1 MKLIKKKVFKFFAF
15 ILAGLTLATT
25 ATPFIVSCS
34 KSAPN
39 EEDNNVVKQDYWWPK
54 DVLINNFSV
63 GECIGNYFTQK
74 FRQYAP
80 NNSIKFN
87 DLKSWFFPPSTWDE
101 RIGSLWFKD
110 FNKLPVYANTQDYSG
125 SRPDTDA
132 ILKNNPNKISYVKVF
147 YGDLLANYKDE
158 INWYY
163 KKTDQK
169 LKAFKDD
176 LEPTIPVY
184 EVYANINLPWTI
196 SLVLYH
202 EDLYKIDPIKY
213 PASTIEIRKR
223 DFVSKHNVKLKFKIA
238 IAQDADN
245 LGEIYPG
252 QDYFYIDNSSLKDEI
267 DEFESGNP
275 NYQEPPNDGNYDW

>member
-34 KSAPN
+34 KSASN
-39 EEDNNVVKQDYWWPK
+39 QEEDNNVVKQDYWWPK
-54 DVLINNFSV
+54 DVLINDFSV
-63 GECIGNYFTQK
+63 GKCIENYFTQK

-80 NNSIKFN
+80 NVIRFN
-87 DLKSWFFPPSTWDE
+87 DFKFWWPSAWDE
-101 RIGSLWFKD
+101 RVGLLGFKD
-110 FNKLPVYANTQDYSG
+110 FNKLPVYANARDYSG
-125 SRPDTDA
+125 SKPDTDA
-132 ILKNNPNKISYVKVF
+132 ILKNNPNKISYVKAWPGSF
-147 YGDLLANYKDE
+147 LSNNSLEK
-158 INWYY
+158 NWYY

-184 EVYANINLPWTI
+184 EVYANINLSWSF
-196 SLVLYH
+196 SLVLYN

-213 PASTIEIRKR
+213 PASTVEIYRHS
-223 DFVSKHNVKLKFKIA
+223 FVSPYYVKLKFKVA

-245 LGEIYPG
+245 LGQIYPG
-252 QDYFYIDNSSLKDEI
+252 EDYYYINNSSLKDEI

>member
-25 ATPFIVSCS
+25 TTPFIVSCS

-54 DVLINNFSV
+54 DVLINDFSV
-63 GECIGNYFTQK
+63 GEYIENYFIQK

-80 NNSIKFN
+80 NSIRFN
-87 DLKSWFFPPSTWDE
+87 DLKSKFWATSAWDE
-101 RIGSLWFKD
+101 RVGLLGFKD
-110 FNKLPVYANTQDYSG
+110 FNELPIYANTEDHSG
-125 SRPDTDA
+125 SEPMTHE
-132 ILKNNPNKISYVKVF
+132 ILRNNPNKISYVSAYPDSFLSNFSHK
-147 YGDLLANYKDE
+147 K
-158 INWYY
+158 NWYY
-163 KKTDQK
+163 KKTNQK

-184 EVYANINLPWTI
+184 EVYANINLSWSI
-196 SLVLYH
+196 SLVLYN

-213 PASTIEIRKR
+213 PASTIEIY
-223 DFVSKHNVKLKFKIA
+223 DYSFVSPYYVKLKFKVA

-245 LGEIYPG
+245 LGERYPG
-252 QDYFYIDNSSLKDEI
+252 WDYYYIDNIDLKDKI
-267 DEFESGNP
+267 NKFELGDP
-275 NYQEPPNDGNYDW
+275 KYQEPPNDGNYDW

>member
-39 EEDNNVVKQDYWWPK
+39 EEEDNNVVKQDYWWPK
-54 DVLINNFSV
+54 DVFIDDFSI
-63 GECIGNYFTQK
+63 GEYIGDYFIQK

-80 NNSIKFN
+80 NVIRFN
-87 DLKSWFFPPSTWDE
+87 DLKSLFWSTSAWDE
-101 RIGSLWFKD
+101 RVGLLGFKG
-110 FNKLPVYANTQDYSG
+110 FNELPVYANTEDYS
-125 SRPDTDA
+125 SSEPITSQ
-132 ILKNNPNKISYVKVF
+132 ILRNNPNKISYVSAASDSF
-147 YGDLLANYKDE
+147 LSNYPHKK
-158 INWYY
+158 NWYY
-163 KKTDQK
+163 KKTNQK

-184 EVYANINLPWTI
+184 EVYANINLSWSI

-213 PASTIEIRKR
+213 PASTIQIYNYN
-223 DFVSKHNVKLKFKIA
+223 FVSPYYVKLKFKVA

-245 LGEIYPG
+245 LGERYPG
-252 QDYFYIDNSSLKDEI
+252 GDYYYINNNWLEHAI
-267 DEFESGNP
+267 DELESGDP